1 MEANKENNEDIQ
13 IFWTCLLAPI
23 FLFICTDVFILKANL
38 DALQFLSILVL
49 FIYKKGE
56 KIFDKILIFLTALT
70 PLLLIFNLDEVAKK
84 AAIWVFYFFLMKV
97 LRIFLHLVKTN

>member
-1 MEANKENNEDIQ
+1 MEVNKKNNEDIQ

-38 DALQFLSILVL
+38 DTLQFLSILVL

-56 KIFDKILIFLTALT
+56 RMFDIILIFLTVLM
-70 PLLLIFNLDEVAKK
+70 PLLLIFNLDGMAKK
-84 AAIWVFYFFLMKV
+84 VAVWVFYFFLMKI
-97 LRIFLHLVKTN
+97 LRIFLHLVKAK